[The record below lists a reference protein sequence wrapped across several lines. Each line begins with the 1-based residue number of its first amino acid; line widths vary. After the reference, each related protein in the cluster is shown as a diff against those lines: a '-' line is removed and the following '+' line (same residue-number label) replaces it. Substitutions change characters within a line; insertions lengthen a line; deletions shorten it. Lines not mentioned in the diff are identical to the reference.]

1 VPGNPAREKLTFMSD
16 NAAAA
21 TKRRALWIVCAVGL
35 MLLVHF
41 LPLRATTEFHELSA
55 SLTAQGRDVLAV
67 LVFCV
72 VLWITEAI
80 PFTATALLGLVL
92 LPVFGVYEGDMTDQF
107 TRLIGDGFGN
117 KTIVFIL
124 GLMIMATGIVKSGLD
139 KRIALLILRVFG
151 NRPKYLLLGFLTT
164 GCLISMWLTDMAAA
178 AILLPVGLG
187 ILNVSG
193 CRPLQSNF
201 GRGLMMAVAWGPLF
215 GGIATPAGT
224 AANPVAIAFLDEIA
238 GIDLS
243 FGEWMKVGVPTALL
257 LVPCGWLVLLLVFP
271 PEIARIPV
279 DRDAIKDR
287 LRELGPLRSH
297 PDQIKAIVIP
307 MIAIVL
313 WLGFDDLGMA
323 WIAIGVSMLL
333 FLPYVG
339 FLKWNEAESTAR
351 WGSIILVAA
360 GIGIGMAAHRSGLAT
375 YIAYLALGN
384 LIGPLPE
391 FMRFAVTS
399 WITAAMHASFSSNTL
414 TGSIMAPLVIPF
426 AKALGTD
433 VWATLAPAAFTS
445 SLAFILVTEGPTSII
460 AHSAGY
466 FSIRDFAKAG
476 MLMTVVAGLVVAVS
490 LTVFLRF

>member
-1 VPGNPAREKLTFMSD
+1 MGKIPGREHVTSMAD
-16 NAAAA
+16 NVA
-21 TKRRALWIVCAVGL
+21 TDRRKQSLWIACAVGL

-41 LPLRATTEFHELSA
+41 LPLRAETEFHGLTAE
-55 SLTAQGRDVLAV
+55 LTAQGRDVLAV
-67 LVFCV
+67 LIFCI
-72 VLWITEAI
+72 VLWVTEAI
-80 PFTATALLGLVL
+80 PFTVTALLGLVL

-124 GLMIMATGIVKSGLD
+124 GLMIMAVGIVKSGLD
-139 KRIALLILRVFG
+139 RRIALLILRIFG

-187 ILNVSG
+187 ILNVAG
-193 CRPLQSNF
+193 CKPLQSNF

-257 LVPCGWLVLLLVFP
+257 LVPCGWAILMLVFP
-271 PEIARIPV
+271 PEIARVPI
-279 DRDAIKDR
+279 DRDAVRDQ

-297 PDQIKAIVIP
+297 PDQIKAIVVP
-307 MIAIVL
+307 LIAIVL
-313 WLGFDDLGMA
+313 WLGFSDLGMA
-323 WIAIGVSMLL
+323 WIAIGASMLL

-339 FLKWNEAESTAR
+339 FLKWSDAESNAR

-375 YIAYLALGN
+375 YVAYLSLGN
-384 LIGPLPE
+384 LVGALPE
-391 FMRFAVTS
+391 FMRLAVTS
-399 WITAAMHASFSSNTL
+399 WVTAVMHASFSSNTL
-414 TGSIMAPLVIPF
+414 TGSIMAPLVIPL

-460 AHSAGY
+460 AHSSGY
-466 FSIRDFAKAG
+466 FSIKDFAKAG
-476 MLMTVVAGLVVAVS
+476 ILMTVVAGLVVAVS

>member
-1 VPGNPAREKLTFMSD
+1 MTSMDD
-16 NAAAA
+16 NVA
-21 TKRRALWIVCAVGL
+21 TDRRKRSLWIACAVGL
-35 MLLVHF
+35 MLVVHF
-41 LPLRATTEFHELSA
+41 LPLRAETEFHG
-55 SLTAQGRDVLAV
+55 LTAELTTQGRDVLAV
-67 LVFCV
+67 LAFCV
-72 VLWITEAI
+72 VLWVTEAI
-80 PFTATALLGLVL
+80 PFAATALLGLVL
-92 LPVFGVYEGDMTDQF
+92 LPLFGVYEGDMTGQF

-124 GLMIMATGIVKSGLD
+124 GLMIMAAGIVKSGLD
-139 KRIALLILRVFG
+139 ARIALLILRMFG

-187 ILNVSG
+187 ILNVAG
-193 CRPLQSNF
+193 CKPLQSNF

-257 LVPCGWLVLLLVFP
+257 LVPCGWVILLLVFP
-271 PEIARIPV
+271 PEIARVPI
-279 DRDAIKDR
+279 DRDAVRDQ
-287 LRELGPLRSH
+287 LRQLGPLRSH
-297 PDQIKAIVIP
+297 PNQIKAIVIP
-307 MIAIVL
+307 LIAIVL
-313 WLGFDDLGMA
+313 WLGFSDLGMA
-323 WIAIGVSMLL
+323 WIAIGASMLL

-339 FLKWNEAESTAR
+339 FLEWNEAERTAR
-351 WGSIILVAA
+351 WGSIVLVAA

-375 YIAYLALGN
+375 YVAYLALGN
-384 LIGPLPE
+384 LVGALPE
-391 FMRFAVTS
+391 FLRFTVTS
-399 WITAAMHASFSSNTL
+399 WITAVMHASFSSNTL

-460 AHSAGY
+460 AHSSGY
-466 FSIRDFAKAG
+466 FSIKDFAKAG
-476 MLMTVVAGLVVAVS
+476 ILMTVVAGLVVAVS

>member
-1 VPGNPAREKLTFMSD
+1 MPDS
-16 NAAAA
+16 AAA
-21 TKRRALWIVCAVGL
+21 TRRKRALWIICAVGL
-35 MLLVHF
+35 MLLIHF
-41 LPLRATTEFHELSA
+41 LPLRATTEFHGLSA
-55 SLTAQGRDVLAV
+55 TLTAQGRDVLAV
-67 LVFCV
+67 LAFCII
-72 VLWITEAI
+72 LWVTEAV

-92 LPVFGVYEGDMTDQF
+92 LPVFGVYEGDMSDQF

-139 KRIALLILRVFG
+139 RRIALLILRVFG

-187 ILNVSG
+187 ILNLTG
-193 CRPLQSNF
+193 CKPLQSNF

-238 GIDLS
+238 GIHLS

-257 LVPCGWLVLLLVFP
+257 LIPCGWVILLLVFP

-279 DRDAIKDR
+279 DRDAIR
-287 LRELGPLRSH
+287 EQLRELGPLRSH
-297 PDQIKAIVIP
+297 PNQIKAIAVP
-307 MIAIVL
+307 LIAIIL
-313 WLGFDDLGMA
+313 WLGFGGLGMA

-339 FLKWNEAESTAR
+339 FLKWSEAESSAR
-351 WGSIILVAA
+351 WGSIVLVAA

-375 YIAYLALGN
+375 YVAYLALGN
-384 LIGPLPE
+384 LIGALPE
-391 FMRFAVTS
+391 FMRLAATS
-399 WITAAMHASFSSNTL
+399 WVTGVMHAAFSSNTL

-460 AHSAGY
+460 AHSSGY

-476 MLMTVVAGLVVAVS
+476 ILMTIVAGFAVAAA